1 MELCTLLVQTGG
13 LVPDCIVCST
23 ASCSRVLVFLDPLA
37 SLVFHHLLP
46 WHQSQ
51 LSSLCGESGHLVHPG
66 VVSQP
71 CRSPQPR
78 YERLLAPQ
86 PRYSRAGSP
95 GSPSKSTDEP
105 SSTGPFWCLLFFEQ
119 SPRTQQKLLQQLL
132 RPPGVLRFQCLS
144 DRLKKPP
151 LRAAVEVK

>member
-13 LVPDCIVCST
+13 LVPDCIICST
-23 ASCSRVLVFLDPLA
+23 ANCSRVLVFSDPLS
-37 SLVFHHLLP
+37 SLLFHHLLP
-46 WHQSQ
+46 WHQCQ
-51 LSSLCGESGHLVHPG
+51 LSSLCGESGHLVHSS
-66 VVSQP
+66 VVCQP

-105 SSTGPFWCLLFFEQ
+105 LLTGPLWCLFFFEQ
-119 SPRTQQKLLQQLL
+119 FPRNQQKLLQHLL
-132 RPPGVLRFQCLS
+132 RPPGVLRF
-144 DRLKKPP
+144 
-151 LRAAVEVK
+151 